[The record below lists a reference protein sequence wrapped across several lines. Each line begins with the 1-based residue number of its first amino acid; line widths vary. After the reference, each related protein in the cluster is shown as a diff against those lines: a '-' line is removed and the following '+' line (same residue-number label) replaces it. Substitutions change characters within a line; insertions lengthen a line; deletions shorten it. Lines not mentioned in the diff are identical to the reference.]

1 MVSIGEVRELA
12 YRKSYRFDRTTTP
25 AKWRLETRRG
35 RLATGSIEFRD
46 AYVMLMGM
54 PDSGR

>member
-1 MVSIGEVRELA
+1 MVSIGEIRELA
-12 YRKSYRFDRTTTP
+12 YRKGYRFDRTAAP

-35 RLATGSIEFRD
+35 RLASPSIEFRD